1 MYSSPDWEKVRR
13 ETGTGLEML
22 IAITGSGG
30 RGIRDLGLVG
40 VGVGDGEDRSLLFA
54 QQLVLPL
61 RRVEIFDR
69 A

>member
-1 MYSSPDWEKVRR
+1 MYNSPDCVKVRR
-13 ETGTGLEML
+13 ETRNGLEML
-22 IAITGSGG
+22 IAIMGSGG

-54 QQLVLPL
+54 EQLVLPL